1 MTRYTLAVTW
11 EDGRT
16 ERHPVPEPGA
26 GPEIMATGVPV
37 ITLGPVASGIG
48 PERIPVYRPD
58 GPTVAVCEV
67 WGPEYPGI
75 VLHEDTADS
84 DLDVTPLAV
93 GFDLR
98 REGIAVVL
106 PASARVV
113 RFDLAGE
120 THTAIGDRATLRAAL
135 EAAGYTVEAD
145 ADRDTYLARFGTRTE
160 AVCFEERVL
169 AIGSDFLP
177 AHAIAVR
184 DGAEPSPKYWAWLC
198 DQHAAVETEA
208 QVEPSPSP
216 RPADTMRP
224 LADQIRTASER
235 LREAQAEHLAG
246 WCDLFTALG
255 RALQPAASNDTAETR
270 RWLIEAESAEYDLR
284 GDCDET
290 GRVVEAIDGA
300 VTS

>member
-1 MTRYTLAVTW
+1 MSRYTLLVTW

-26 GPEIMATGVPV
+26 GPEIMATGAPV

-58 GPTVAVCEV
+58 GPTIAVCAV
-67 WGPEYPGI
+67 WGPEWPGI
-75 VLHEDTADS
+75 VATEDTAES

-113 RFDLAGE
+113 RFDLGGE

-135 EAAGYTVEAD
+135 EAAGYVVEAD
-145 ADRDTYLARFGTRTE
+145 ADRDAYLARFGTKTE
-160 AVCFEERVL
+160 AARFEEQVL
-169 AIGSDFLP
+169 AIGSEFLP
-177 AHAIAVR
+177 AYAIAVR

-208 QVEPSPSP
+208 QAEPSPEP
-216 RPADTMRP
+216 RPTSRP
-224 LADQIRTASER
+224 LADRIRTASER
-235 LREAQAEHLAG
+235 LREHHAAQLAEWHDLAI
-246 WCDLFTALG
+246 ALG
-255 RALQPAASNDTAETR
+255 RAMQAAASNDTAETR
-270 RWLIEAESAEYDLR
+270 RWLIEAETFEYDLL
-284 GDCDET
+284 GSCDET
-290 GRVVEAIDGA
+290 GRVVETIDGTVA
-300 VTS
+300 R